1 MEVKIMN
8 FWRKSTKVFA
18 LFSLLFLN
26 SILINAQTVYEL
38 PSGTKIRVQM
48 DNEINSKVSSV
59 DDTFTMKISEPLKI
73 RETVVL
79 PIGTVVEGRVTEV
92 RRASIGRKNGSLT
105 VSIETLKLLSGEK
118 REIKGVLVNRL
129 TADESMPAAS
139 ILTVAGGTAL
149 GAIFGSVSKAENGA
163 LLGAAI
169 GTGAGAGVAFL
180 RKGKDVRIKAD
191 EIFEIELTRNVT
203 LPAQDY

>member
-18 LFSLLFLN
+18 LFSLFFLN
-26 SILINAQTVYEL
+26 SIFINAQTVYEL

-48 DNEINSKVSSV
+48 DNEVNSKVSSV
-59 DDTFTMKISEPLKI
+59 NDTFTMKISEPLKV

-79 PIGTVVEGRVTEV
+79 PIGTIIEGRVTEV
-92 RRASIGRKNGSLT
+92 RRASMGRKNGSLSLSFE
-105 VSIETLKLLSGEK
+105 VLRLASGEK
-118 REIKGVLVNRL
+118 REIKGVLVNQL
-129 TADESMPAAS
+129 TAESSQAAN

-149 GAIFGSVSKAENGA
+149 GAVFGGVSKAENGV

-180 RKGKDVRIKAD
+180 RKGKDVRIKA
-191 EIFEIELTRNVT
+191 EEEFEIELTRNVT
-203 LPAQDY
+203 LPVRDY

>member
-18 LFSLLFLN
+18 LFSLFFLN
-26 SILINAQTVYEL
+26 FISINAQTVYEL

-59 DDTFTMKISEPLKI
+59 NDTFTMKISEPLKV

-79 PIGTVVEGRVTEV
+79 PIGTVIEGRVTQV
-92 RRASIGRKNGSLT
+92 RRASIGRKNGSL
-105 VSIETLKLLSGEK
+105 SLAFEILRLAGGER
-118 REIKGVLVNRL
+118 REIKGVLVNQL
-129 TADESMPAAS
+129 TVESSPAAS

-149 GAIFGSVSKAENGA
+149 GAVFGGVSKAENGA

-191 EIFEIELTRNVT
+191 EEFEIELTRNVT
-203 LPAQDY
+203 LPARDY

>member
-1 MEVKIMN
+1 MN
-8 FWRKSTKVFA
+8 FWRKATKVFA

-26 SILINAQTVYEL
+26 SIFINAQTVYDV

-59 DDTFTMKISEPLKI
+59 NDTFTMKISEPLKI
-73 RETVVL
+73 RDTVVL

-105 VSIETLKLLSGEK
+105 VSIETLRLLSGEK
-118 REIKGVLVNRL
+118 REIKGVLVNQL
-129 TADESMPAAS
+129 TADESFPAAS

-149 GAIFGSVSKAENGA
+149 GAIFGGVSKAENGA
-163 LLGAAI
+163 LVGAAI

>member
-18 LFSLLFLN
+18 LFSLFFLN
-26 SILINAQTVYEL
+26 FISINAQTVYEL

-48 DNEINSKVSSV
+48 DNEVNSKVSSV
-59 DDTFTMKISEPLKI
+59 NDTFTMKISEPLKV

-79 PIGTVVEGRVTEV
+79 PIGTIIEGRVTQV
-92 RRASIGRKNGSLT
+92 RRASIGRKNGSL
-105 VSIETLKLLSGEK
+105 SLSFEMLRLAGGEK
-118 REIKGVLVNRL
+118 REIKGVLVNQL
-129 TADESMPAAS
+129 TVESSPAAT

-149 GAIFGSVSKAENGA
+149 GAVFGSVSKAENGA

-180 RKGKDVRIKAD
+180 RKGKDVRIRAD
-191 EIFEIELTRNVT
+191 EEFEIELTTNVT
-203 LPAQDY
+203 LPARDY